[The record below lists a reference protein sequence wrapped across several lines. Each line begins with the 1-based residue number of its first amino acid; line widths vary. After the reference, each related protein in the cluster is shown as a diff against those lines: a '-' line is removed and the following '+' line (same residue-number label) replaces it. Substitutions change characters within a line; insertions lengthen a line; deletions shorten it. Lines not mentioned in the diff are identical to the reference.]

1 MCIYWKYVFVFLPT
15 RNVGRI
21 ENRWAKGELDGGRKH
36 SLGRDQIYTGS
47 ICYPFVFVRVF
58 LFGIIIISMNRQK
71 LLKHYAIGPIT
82 DQLVKLLFILE
93 GYLQT
98 YSYVI
103 WVR

>member
-1 MCIYWKYVFVFLPT
+1 M
-15 RNVGRI
+15 GRI
-21 ENRWAKGELDGGRKH
+21 ENGWAKGELDGGRKH

-58 LFGIIIISMNRQK
+58 LFGIIIIPMNRQK

-82 DQLVKLLFILE
+82 DQPVKLLFILE

-98 YSYVI
+98 NTYVI